1 MTFLLRWLLGL
12 SVAKRQV
19 FQVSILESRNL
30 TFSCKTVSPRSIPLD
45 SGDGEPWHSSVHVA
59 RLGPTQLLRASST
72 EKDILQF
79 LVHRVDA
86 FDLDQLNWEGA
97 QLKRIFALTQLERLR
112 QLGWIGYHT
121 LLAPNIVY
129 VGDKAIQDVGSLR
142 LWKVGFLCTVPAPPA
157 FYTFLSSQL
166 GPPVNVM

>member
-1 MTFLLRWLLGL
+1 MTSLLRCLSGL

-19 FQVSILESRNL
+19 FKVFILESRNL
-30 TFSCKTVSPRSIPLD
+30 TFSCKTVSSRSIPLD
-45 SGDGEPWHSSVHVA
+45 CSDGKPWHSSVHVA

-86 FDLDQLNWEGA
+86 LQLDQLNWEGA
-97 QLKRIFALTQLERLR
+97 QLKRIFALTQLKRLR

-166 GPPVNVM
+166 GPPDM